1 LTSERSFTI
10 RLFVLSRLT
19 DRQKLI
25 YDFLVRTVRE
35 KGYAPSIQE
44 ICSKFRIASTNGVFR
59 HLKALEKKGY
69 IRRVGRRALEI
80 LSAHGRSVLP
90 DAREVPIVGRVPA
103 GKPLLA
109 EENIEGF
116 LSVAREMASGK
127 EVFALRV
134 KGDSMVEDGILDGDC
149 VIIRRQ
155 ETAESG
161 DIVCALI
168 DGEATLKRFTKK
180 GSTITLKPA
189 NKTHSP
195 IVISR
200 EHPGGFRILGKAI
213 GLTRKF

>member
-1 LTSERSFTI
+1 M
-10 RLFVLSRLT
+10 LSQLT

-44 ICSKFRIASTNGVFR
+44 IGSKFRIASTNGVFR

-69 IRRVGRRALEI
+69 IRRVGKRALEI
-80 LSAHGRSVLP
+80 LTAHGRPLLGDV
-90 DAREVPIVGRVPA
+90 REVPVLGRVPA

-116 LSVAREMASGK
+116 LCVDRELAPGRD
-127 EVFALRV
+127 VFALKV
-134 KGDSMVEDGILDGDC
+134 KGDSMIEDGILDGDY

-155 ETAESG
+155 ETAENG

-168 DGEATLKRFTKK
+168 DGEAILKRFYKK
-180 GSTITLKPA
+180 GKAVTLRPA
-189 NKTHSP
+189 NKNYSP
-195 IVISR
+195 IVVS
-200 EHPGGFRILGKAI
+200 HDAPGGFRILGKAI